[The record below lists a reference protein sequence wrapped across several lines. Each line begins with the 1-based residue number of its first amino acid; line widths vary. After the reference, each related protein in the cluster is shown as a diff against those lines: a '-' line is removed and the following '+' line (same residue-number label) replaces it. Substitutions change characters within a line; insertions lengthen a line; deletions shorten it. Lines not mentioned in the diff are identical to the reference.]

1 MEGIFVVD
9 KEIEGQISTKRRRGW
24 SVWSVPS
31 AAAEIFCR
39 RKKRELI
46 DRDPDD
52 EMVNGKIIT
61 TSTVTYLAALL
72 RSKLKTKIRGKRRDN
87 RTKYVIYTNV
97 SFRFVSETAPL
108 GNKEGAMMTTNNNH
122 TRLPSKAAVTRSM
135 ISGSI

>member
-1 MEGIFVVD
+1 M
-9 KEIEGQISTKRRRGW
+9 
-24 SVWSVPS
+24 PS